1 METSIPWYK
10 SPVYLAL
17 IVNVANGIVQVLGFT
32 DVLPP
37 DLVNTTVANV
47 LAVVALAAAVVG
59 EVKRRNSPLQ
69 PITLTQKSPE

>member
-1 METSIPWYK
+1 MEPLVWYK

-17 IVNVANGIVQVLGFT
+17 IVNIVNGLVQVLGFT

-37 DLVNTTVANV
+37 DLVNTTVSNV
-47 LAVVALAAAVVG
+47 LAGIALAAAVYG